1 MTQEALA
8 ERSGLPHGDRLAWSG
23 APGFRASTHSFSSPL
38 LFHAHMNA
46 ETVRSS
52 EKDVIEVGLLALILE
67 LHPEHL
73 SAADLIRKMEA
84 GNPRNSNEAKAVER
98 ALESLLDSELVIEA
112 DGVIAPTKAALRFDE
127 LPF

>member
-1 MTQEALA
+1 
-8 ERSGLPHGDRLAWSG
+8 
-23 APGFRASTHSFSSPL
+23 
-38 LFHAHMNA
+38 MNA